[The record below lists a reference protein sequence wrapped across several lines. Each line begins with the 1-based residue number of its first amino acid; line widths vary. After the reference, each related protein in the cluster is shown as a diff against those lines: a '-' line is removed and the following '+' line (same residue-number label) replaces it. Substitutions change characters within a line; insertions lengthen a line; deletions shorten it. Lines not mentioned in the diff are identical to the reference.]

1 MTMKISLH
9 FDSHSEARLRELQVQ
24 TPSVFKLLYDTE
36 DCGCNGVP
44 AIQIIRQPLDT
55 DLLIDAAPFTFV
67 VDQQQASLFDA
78 QMQLEANLPLPT
90 FKLSSPSGLFSSNV
104 RLQDLR

>member
-1 MTMKISLH
+1 MKISLH

-24 TPSVFKLLYDTE
+24 TPSVFK
-36 DCGCNGVP
+36 
-44 AIQIIRQPLDT
+44 
-55 DLLIDAAPFTFV
+55 
-67 VDQQQASLFDA
+67 
-78 QMQLEANLPLPT
+78 LEANLPLPT

>member
-1 MTMKISLH
+1 MNISLH
-9 FDSHSEARLRELQVQ
+9 FDATAETRLRELQVQ
-24 TPSVFKLLYDTE
+24 SPSVFKLLYDTE

-44 AIQIIRQPLDT
+44 AIQVIRQPLDT
-55 DLLIDAAPFTFV
+55 DLLIDAAPFIFV
-67 VDQQQASLFDA
+67 VDQQQASLFEA
-78 QMQLEANLPLPT
+78 KMQLEANHPLPT

>member
-1 MTMKISLH
+1 MNISLH
-9 FDSHSEARLRELQVQ
+9 FDASAEARLHELEVQ
-24 TPSVFKLLYDTE
+24 SPSVFKLFYDTE

-44 AIQIIRQPLDT
+44 AIQVIRQPLDT
-55 DLLIDAAPFTFV
+55 DLLIEAAPFTFV
-67 VDQQQASLFDA
+67 VDQQQASLFEA
-78 QMQLEANLPLPT
+78 KMELEANLPLPT